1 VWIELMMQNAPGAN
15 TPGKQMAVLVF
26 GLVLAGA
33 GVVELVRPDLLTKL
47 LRRNS
52 KEGDIRL
59 VFAHSMDRRLN
70 VILVGAAAILWGLLF
85 AGLMINM
92 LLNPGT

>member
-1 VWIELMMQNAPGAN
+1 MWIEFVMQNTPGAN
-15 TPGKQMAVLVF
+15 TPGKQLAALIF

-33 GVVELVRPDLLTKL
+33 GVVELVRPDLLAKL

-52 KEGDIRL
+52 KVGDIRMF
-59 VFAHSMDRRLN
+59 FAQSMERRLN
-70 VILVGAAAILWGLLF
+70 VIMVGVAAILWGVLF
-85 AGLMINM
+85 VALMIEM

>member
-1 VWIELMMQNAPGAN
+1 VWIELIMQNAAAAN

-26 GLVLAGA
+26 GVVLTGA
-33 GVVELVRPDLLTKL
+33 GVVEIVRPDLLTKL

-52 KEGDIRL
+52 KQGAIRL
-59 VFAHSMDRRLN
+59 YFAESLDRRRN
-70 VILVGAAAILWGLLF
+70 SILVGAAAILWGILYV
-85 AGLMINM
+85 AMMIDM

>member
-1 VWIELMMQNAPGAN
+1 MWIELMMQNTPGAN

-59 VFAHSMDRRLN
+59 VFAQSMDRRRN
-70 VILVGAAAILWGLLF
+70 AIMVGAAAILWGLLF
-85 AGLMINM
+85 VGLTIFM
-92 LLNPGT
+92 LLYPGT

>member
-1 VWIELMMQNAPGAN
+1 MWIELLMQNAPGAN
-15 TPGKQMAVLVF
+15 TPGKQMAALIF
-26 GLVLAGA
+26 GLALAGA

-52 KEGDIRL
+52 RPGDIRL
-59 VFAHSMDRRLN
+59 FFAQSMERRLN
-70 VILVGAAAILWGLLF
+70 VIMVGVAAILWGVLF
-85 AGLMINM
+85 VALMIEM

>member
-1 VWIELMMQNAPGAN
+1 MWIELMMQNAPGAN
-15 TPGKQMAVLVF
+15 TPGKQIAVLVF
-26 GLVLAGA
+26 GLALAGA

-59 VFAHSMDRRLN
+59 FFAEAMERRLN
-70 VILVGAAAILWGLLF
+70 VIMVGIAAILWGLLF
-85 AGLMINM
+85 AGVAVFM
-92 LLNPGT
+92 LLYPGA

>member
-1 VWIELMMQNAPGAN
+1 MWIELMMQNAPGAN

-26 GLVLAGA
+26 GLALAGA

-47 LRRNS
+47 LRRNG

-59 VFAHSMDRRLN
+59 VFAQSMDRRLN

-85 AGLMINM
+85 VGLMINM

>member
-1 VWIELMMQNAPGAN
+1 MWIESIMQNAPGAN
-15 TPGKQMAVLVF
+15 TPGKQMAALVF

-52 KEGDIRL
+52 KVGDIRL
-59 VFAHSMDRRLN
+59 YFAQSMDRRLN
-70 VILVGAAAILWGLLF
+70 VIMVGVTAILWGVLF
-85 AGLMINM
+85 VALMIEM